1 MKETEAKALIY
12 HESLQLISVVEEVK
26 AVMPVQTL
34 PLLPRSKYDQPGSPQ
49 RPFLQEVSDLATD
62 VKKQAI
68 ILHSS
73 GSSGLPKSVSVTHA
87 RFTMHYGHGS
97 EQRDF
102 LTLPL

>member
-1 MKETEAKALIY
+1 MKETEAEALVY
-12 HESLQLISVVEEVK
+12 HESLQIITVVEEVR

-34 PLLPRSKYDQPGSPQ
+34 PILPRSEYDRPGSPQ
-49 RPFLQEVSDLATD
+49 LPFLKEVNDLATD

-73 GSSGLPKSVSVTHA
+73 GSSGLPKCVGVSHE
-87 RFTMHYGHGS
+87 RFTMHYGRGS
-97 EQRDF
+97 GQRDF